1 MIQYLASIG
10 RADLS
15 TLGSTM
21 ATFMKRHGTTH
32 VQAAKYSMR
41 YLAGTK
47 NLCLFFDGKVDD
59 PTLHAYAD
67 ANLANT
73 PPFRSTT
80 GYIVKTHGGVVA
92 WKSGRQATA
101 TDSTMA
107 AEIQAVTTTLKEVLF
122 CRYLLRQLQEHLPH
136 LPILSAE
143 PTVIFNDNAGAVRHS
158 NDHVSSS
165 KSKHI
170 DRQQHFTMDYV
181 KSKQVAVLHVG
192 TKDNLADGFTK
203 PLDLVAFP
211 THLRGLQLE
220 EHPAHGGA

>member
-1 MIQYLASIG
+1 M
-10 RADLS
+10 
-15 TLGSTM
+15 
-21 ATFMKRHGTTH
+21 
-32 VQAAKYSMR
+32 
-41 YLAGTK
+41 
-47 NLCLFFDGKVDD
+47 CLFFDGSH
-59 PTLHAYAD
+59 PTPSLHAYAD
-67 ANLANT
+67 SNLVNA

-158 NDHVSSS
+158 NDHVNSS

-181 KSKQVAVLHVG
+181 KSKQVAVVHVG
-192 TKDNLADGFTK
+192 TKDNLADGFTTIE
-203 PLDLVAFP
+203 VAQGGERLQSRASRVSGLAP
-211 THLRGLQLE
+211 KRGGE
-220 EHPAHGGA
+220 RRGTTRKRERAARG